1 MTVKE
6 LITILLDSDM
16 NKEVTIEFPT
26 ADGLIVGN
34 YSRYDMAKDFV
45 IKDYSHGLIIGVEK

>member
-1 MTVKE
+1 MTVRE

-16 NKEVTIEFPT
+16 DKEVTIEFPT